1 MKKYIIISLLS
12 LSAITVASAQE
23 YKIAKSSGKLTI
35 NMGSATIEGYNGDQ
49 IVFSSLK
56 SEAEADPRAK
66 GLRAINGLGF
76 TDNTGLGISVVE
88 KGGDVEVNEVASSG
102 LDIKILVPKGVIVSF

>member
-1 MKKYIIISLLS
+1 
-12 LSAITVASAQE
+12 VNAQE
-23 YKIAKSSGKLTI
+23 YKVNKNNGKLTI

-56 SEAEADPRAK
+56 AEAEADPRAK
-66 GLRAINGLGF
+66 GLRAINGSGL

-88 KGGDVEVNEVASSG
+88 KGADIEVNEVASSG
-102 LDIKILVPKGVIVSF
+102 LDIKILVP